1 MYRNIKAEQA
11 RAGMTNQRVADVLG
25 ITRRSYELKIK
36 RGGFTVEEGKTLCR
50 LFSCSFD
57 YLFATD

>member
-11 RAGMTNQRVADVLG
+11 RAGMTNQQVADVLG
-25 ITRRSYELKIK
+25 ITRRGYEQKIK
-36 RGGFTVEEGKTLCR
+36 GGRFTVEDGKKLCR